1 MALDVNKLNDGLA
14 TLFNMK
20 SENAVDWARLIA
32 KTIGEYA
39 SDLAPASNYLVGIQP
54 GQIAFI
60 SLLVAESGTLEKYLP
75 RALKS
80 GLPAFAATLALGQ
93 GPTHT
98 GVPPGPTPDFQGIM
112 DSVRDNESTS
122 NEAAAKLATAIH
134 NWFCTGKATNN
145 ASGAVLFW
153 GMQKTATAG
162 PEADTDFSLSTE
174 DLEAAL
180 DAAAQADSTA
190 AALQEIIDN
199 TSDPEEKEDE
209 EYSKVTQDEVGERY
223 NDVLET
229 GADSKTETQDDDAT
243 ENTSQILSSDLGERI
258 VQIAMT
264 DVGIQETADKL
275 RVRKCL
281 EKNSNNKCIL
291 WDKGKMV
298 STTMNY
304 GGFKHPTDS
313 TQNTTMP
320 PSANNFAKSG
330 PGRIDEMHV
339 NGGIKSN
346 WSTANKGQTNK
357 DTNEKETREGSA
369 WCASAVTTWYEEA
382 GASHPKYYRGID
394 GRYDEPEP
402 KNKDIGRPASVKSW
416 ELWAKELGIWSNTPQ
431 LGAAFISNKASH
443 IGIISAIESNGQLW
457 SIEGN
462 TSGKGFNRN
471 GGMCANKKV
480 SKSGHKGYI
489 LPRPAG
495 TLGIYGT

>member
-1 MALDVNKLNDGLA
+1 MALDLDKLNDGLA

-39 SDLAPASNYLVGIQP
+39 SDLSPASNYLLGIQP

-60 SLLVAESGTLEKYLP
+60 SVLVAESGTLEKYLP

-98 GVPPGPTPDFQGIM
+98 GVPPGPPPDFQGVM

-145 ASGAVLFW
+145 ASGAILPW
-153 GMQKTATAG
+153 GIQGQATAG

-180 DAAAQADSTA
+180 DSLAQAKASIA
-190 AALQEIIDN
+190 SIQKIIDN
-199 TSDPEEKEDE
+199 TSDPEEKDDE
-209 EYSKVTQDEVGERY
+209 IYGKAAHTEVQERY
-223 NDVLET
+223 QDVVDT
-229 GADSKTETQDDDAT
+229 GADSKTETQADDAT

-258 VQIAMT
+258 VQIAKT
-264 DVGIQETADKL
+264 DVGIQETIDVL
-275 RVRKCL
+275 
-281 EKNSNNKCIL
+281 N
-291 WDKGKMV
+291 GKT
-298 STTMNY
+298 TTMNY

-320 PSANNFAKSG
+320 LVTHNFAKSD
-330 PGRIDEMHV
+330 PGRIDEMHT
-339 NGGIKSN
+339 NGGLKGN
-346 WSTANKGQTNK
+346 WNRANAG
-357 DTNEKETREGSA
+357 DDGSPREA
-369 WCASAVTTWYEEA
+369 YPWCASAVTTWFEEA
-382 GASHPKYYRGID
+382 GASHPKYYNGVS
-394 GRYDEPEP
+394 GKYSAPSP
-402 KNKDIGRPASVKSW
+402 KNKDINRPASVKSW
-416 ELWAKELGIWSNTPQ
+416 ELWAKENGTWSNTPQ
-431 LGAAFISNKASH
+431 LGAAFISNQASH

-462 TSGKGFNRN
+462 TSGRGFNRN

-480 SKSGHKGYI
+480 SKSKHKGYI
-489 LPRPAG
+489 IPRPAG

>member
-39 SDLAPASNYLVGIQP
+39 SDLSPASNYLLGIQP
-54 GQIAFI
+54 GQAAFI
-60 SLLVAESGTLEKYLP
+60 SVLVAESGNLEKYLP

-80 GLPAFAATLALGQ
+80 GLPVFAATLAVGQ
-93 GPTHT
+93 GPNYT
-98 GVPPGPTPDFQGIM
+98 GVAPTTSPDFQGVM
-112 DSVRDNESTS
+112 DSIRDNGSTS

-134 NWFCTGKATNN
+134 NWFRTGKATHTTT
-145 ASGAVLFW
+145 GVVLLW
-153 GMQKTATAG
+153 GEEAQATAG
-162 PEADTDFSLSTE
+162 PEADTDFSLSTAE
-174 DLEAAL
+174 FEAAL
-180 DAAAQADSTA
+180 DLLAQAKASVESI
-190 AALQEIIDN
+190 QNIIDN
-199 TSDPEEKEDE
+199 TSDPEEKD
-209 EYSKVTQDEVGERY
+209 DEVYGKTTHTEVQERY
-223 NDVLET
+223 QDVVDT
-229 GADSKTETQDDDAT
+229 RVDSKTETQNDDAI
-243 ENTSQILSSDLGERI
+243 ENTNGMFSSDLGERI

-264 DVGIQETADKL
+264 DVGIQETIDVL
-275 RVRKCL
+275 
-281 EKNSNNKCIL
+281 N
-291 WDKGKMV
+291 GK

-313 TQNTTMP
+313 TKNTTMP
-320 PSANNFAKSG
+320 PAVYNFAKSA

-339 NGGIKSN
+339 NAGIDGN
-346 WSTANKGQTNK
+346 WDIANDG
-357 DTNEKETREGSA
+357 DEGSPREAYA

-382 GASHPKYYRGID
+382 GASHPKYYKGIP
-394 GRYDEPEP
+394 GRYSAPSP
-402 KNKDIGRPASVKSW
+402 RNKDINAPASVKSW
-416 ELWAKELGIWSNTPQ
+416 MKWAKENGTWSDTPQ
-431 LGAAFISNKASH
+431 LGAAFISNQGSH

-495 TLGIYGT
+495 TLGPYST